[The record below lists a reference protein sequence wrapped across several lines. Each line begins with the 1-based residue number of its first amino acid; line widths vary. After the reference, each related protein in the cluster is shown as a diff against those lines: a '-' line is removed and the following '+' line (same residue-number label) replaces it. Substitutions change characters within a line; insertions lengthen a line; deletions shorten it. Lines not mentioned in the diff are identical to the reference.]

1 MMEQTWTT
9 KQVVTFL
16 MAMATGL
23 HFASVMLNTHPS
35 FRTIDQLLNAC
46 IGHGPSSHPSP
57 NHLEVFEQSL
67 QPGFFEEG
75 KSVTVSVPDRS
86 GSMHQELMQLSDDSF
101 ITLVANLSQPE
112 LKRIKMRKDRDPA
125 RSQDL

>member
-46 IGHGPSSHPSP
+46 IGQGPSSHPSP
-57 NHLEVFEQSL
+57 NHLEVFEQSCN
-67 QPGFFEEG
+67 
-75 KSVTVSVPDRS
+75 PDFLTR
-86 GSMHQELMQLSDDSF
+86 EK
-101 ITLVANLSQPE
+101 V
-112 LKRIKMRKDRDPA
+112 
-125 RSQDL
+125 